1 MTVDLSQVVN
11 NEGARV
17 RFSGEADLSGCDALN
32 FIEPVRVSG
41 TVSNLG
47 GDIEIAV
54 SAQGLARLVCDRC
67 LDEFEKSI
75 SVEFSERLV
84 KEDAYANVNK
94 DGSDDAIVFSGN
106 VIDIDEIL
114 IENFIASLPIKT
126 LCRED
131 CKGLCGSCGKNLNE
145 GDCGCEEPADP
156 RFDALDNLN
165 L

>member
-17 RFSGEADLSGCDALN
+17 RFDGEADLSECDALN
-32 FIEPVRVSG
+32 FIEPVKVSG
-41 TVSNLG
+41 VVSNLG

-54 SAQGLARLVCDRC
+54 SAQGVARFVCDRC
-67 LDEFEKSI
+67 LDEFEREI

-84 KEDAYANVNK
+84 KSDFANESEN
-94 DGSDDAIVFSGN
+94 GDAIVFSGN
-106 VIDIDEIL
+106 SIDIDEIL
-114 IENFIASLPIKT
+114 IENFVISLPIKT

-131 CKGLCGSCGKNLNE
+131 CKGLCGNCGKNLNE
-145 GDCGCEEPADP
+145 GDCGCEEPTDP